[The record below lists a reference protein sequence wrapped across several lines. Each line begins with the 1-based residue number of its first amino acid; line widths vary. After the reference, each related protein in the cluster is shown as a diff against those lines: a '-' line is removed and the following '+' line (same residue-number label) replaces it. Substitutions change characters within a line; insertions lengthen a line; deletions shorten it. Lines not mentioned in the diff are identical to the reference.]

1 MSRRPLERG
10 LIKWVAAVLVL
21 GALSGVAWL
30 LLANPAEWEVTADG
44 VILTEE
50 GAKGRFGVIVTF
62 VLIGIVASFVW
73 GLVAGL
79 KLHDVGWPLV
89 PVFAIGALLASVIAW
104 QIGAAFGP
112 PDPAS
117 VTGSSVGDRLPQ
129 ELTIDSF
136 APFLVWPIFALCG
149 LLLAVYYSSGDVGP
163 KGSRHRDEVLG
174 D

>member
-1 MSRRPLERG
+1 MSAV
-10 LIKWVAAVLVL
+10 IKWVVAVVAL
-21 GALSGVAWL
+21 GTASGFAWL

-44 VILTEE
+44 IILTEE

-73 GLVAGL
+73 GLAAGL
-79 KLHDVGWPLV
+79 KLHDLGWPLV
-89 PVFAIGALLASVIAW
+89 PLFVLGTLLASVIAW
-104 QIGAAFGP
+104 RIGATFGP

-117 VTGSSVGDRLPQ
+117 VTGTTVGDKLPQ
-129 ELTIDSF
+129 QLTIDSF
-136 APFLVWPIFALCG
+136 APFLVWPIFALFG

-174 D
+174 G

>member
-1 MSRRPLERG
+1 MSAV
-10 LIKWVAAVLVL
+10 IKWVVAVVAL
-21 GALSGVAWL
+21 GTASGFAWL

-44 VILTEE
+44 IILTEE

-73 GLVAGL
+73 GLAAGL
-79 KLHDVGWPLV
+79 KLHDIGWPLV
-89 PVFAIGALLASVIAW
+89 PLFVLGALLASVIAW

-117 VTGSSVGDRLPQ
+117 VTGTSVGDKLPQ
-129 ELTIDSF
+129 KLTIDSF
-136 APFLVWPIFALCG
+136 APFLVWPIFALFG

-174 D
+174 S

>member
-1 MSRRPLERG
+1 MSAV
-10 LIKWVAAVLVL
+10 IKWFVAVLAL
-21 GALSGVAWL
+21 GTASGFAWL
-30 LLANPAEWEVTADG
+30 LLANPAEWEVTTDG

-73 GLVAGL
+73 GLAAGL
-79 KLHDVGWPLV
+79 RLNDIGWPLV
-89 PVFAIGALLASVIAW
+89 PLFVLGALLASVIAW

-117 VTGSSVGDRLPQ
+117 VTGTSVGDKLPQ
-129 ELTIDSF
+129 ELTIDSV
-136 APFLVWPIFALCG
+136 APFLVWPIFALSG

-163 KGSRHRDEVLG
+163 KRSRHRDEVL
-174 D
+174 DS